1 MLLLVGCVSTGDN
14 SETTAPDSSGA
25 ALDTNPVQT
34 EPAAAER
41 TDALVAQ
48 YNALGESP
56 DDNYRTFY
64 EIFVYSFCDSDGDGI
79 GDLQGVISK
88 LDYLQE
94 LGITGIWFMPIH
106 PSTSYHKYNVSDYY
120 AIDPQYGTMEDFEAL
135 IAECEKRDIHVII
148 DLVVNHT
155 GSEHLWFKE
164 AVSYLQSLPA
174 GAEPSSEECKYLDY
188 YFFSKEEGK
197 GSRPVEGTDWFYE
210 GMFDYTMPDINLG
223 SQATREEIKNIMQF
237 WLDKGV
243 AGFRLDAAKEFYSGS
258 VSKNV
263 EVLSWIQE
271 TATSIKPDC
280 YLVAEVWEN
289 FNQITAYYESG
300 ITSIFNFAFGNA
312 DGKITKVL
320 QGAGNESVVTTYA
333 TALEKADTAYRGMN
347 PDYIDA
353 PFLSNHDVGR
363 IAGFAGRDEN
373 KMKMAAAMNLFM
385 GGSAFIYYGEEIGM
399 RNLEY
404 APAKEGS
411 VSSRNRSVCRTP
423 MQWDKSKNAGF
434 STADPAKLYLPV
446 DNAPSYPNVAEQL
459 TDPNSVLNY
468 VSDLIA
474 LRQATPALGV
484 DGDWKY
490 VGDLDNPYPM
500 IYARTLGDEK
510 YVVVFNPADRTVT
523 GSIPAMG
530 KKAEWVFGNN
540 RSLAKCKSSKELHS
554 FTMKPISVAIYKIK

>member
-1 MLLLVGCVSTGDN
+1 MKRMTRMLCLLLALLLLVGCAPSGANTESTAAPEESGAVLAT
-14 SETTAPDSSGA
+14 EATQPTAPQEA
-25 ALDTNPVQT
+25 VKTKQALEQIK
-34 EPAAAER
+34 
-41 TDALVAQ
+41 Q
-48 YNALGESP
+48 LGESP

-94 LGITGIWFMPIH
+94 LGIQGIWFMPIH

-120 AIDPQYGTMEDFEAL
+120 DIDPQYGTMADFEEL
-135 IAECEKRDIHVII
+135 LAECEKRDIHVII

-155 GSEHLWFKE
+155 GSEHMWFKE
-164 AVSYLQSLPA
+164 AVSYLQNLPA
-174 GAEPSSEECKYLDY
+174 GAEPSAEECKYLDY
-188 YFFSKEEGK
+188 YFFSREEGK
-197 GSRPVEGTDWFYE
+197 GSRPVEGTDWYYE
-210 GMFDYTMPDINLG
+210 GMFDFTMPDVNLG
-223 SQATREEIKNIMQF
+223 NEATREEIKNIMQF
-237 WLDKGV
+237 WIDKGV

-271 TATSIKPDC
+271 TATSLKPDC

-333 TALEKADTAYRGMN
+333 TALEKADTAYRGKN

-399 RNLEY
+399 PGSGNDPSKRAPMYWNAARNDGTTNPPPECELPAEYELGSLEEQVNDDSSLHNY
-404 APAKEGS
+404 YRQVIAIRNALPQIARGIPTAEAELNKGCVSAYRKTWNEESCIVLMSIDSNAAS
-411 VSSRNRSVCRTP
+411 V
-423 MQWDKSKNAGF
+423 
-434 STADPAKLYLPV
+434 
-446 DNAPSYPNVAEQL
+446 
-459 TDPNSVLNY
+459 
-468 VSDLIA
+468 DLSA
-474 LRQATPALGV
+474 Y
-484 DGDWKY
+484 GDW
-490 VGDLDNPYPM
+490 
-500 IYARTLGDEK
+500 TLAASLSADGNAIAMDGATLQL
-510 YVVVFNPADRTVT
+510 PAWGVAVL
-523 GSIPAMG
+523 IPTA
-530 KKAEWVFGNN
+530 
-540 RSLAKCKSSKELHS
+540 
-554 FTMKPISVAIYKIK
+554 